1 MIRNK
6 MKQLYLVWNDAGE
19 CLAYV
24 WYLSNA
30 LSVIRREIQEIH
42 NGESLYLDMVARIP
56 KLWITPNRD
65 MTMEF
70 GLYRKWERIPVE
82 DYSLMWIVDLSIATF
97 HNEHELLMAEDF
109 LRMCDV
115 KINSETE
122 RQCRM
127 KADAFLT
134 WEKITSDWR
143 QK

>member
-1 MIRNK
+1 

-19 CLAYV
+19 CLACV
-24 WYLSNA
+24 WYLSSA
-30 LSVIRREIQEIH
+30 LSVIRSEIQEIH
-42 NGESLYLDMVARIP
+42 NEGAIYLDMIARIP
-56 KLWITPNRD
+56 KLWIRPLRD

-70 GLYRKWERIPVE
+70 GLYRKWESIPIE
-82 DYSLMWIVDLSIATF
+82 DYSLMWIVNLSIATF

-115 KINSETE
+115 KIDSQTE